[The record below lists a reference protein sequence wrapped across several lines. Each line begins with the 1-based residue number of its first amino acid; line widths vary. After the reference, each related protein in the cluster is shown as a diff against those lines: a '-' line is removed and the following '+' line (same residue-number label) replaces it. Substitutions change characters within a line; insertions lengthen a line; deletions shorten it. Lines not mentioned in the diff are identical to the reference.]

1 MNRDQVKNLFKVLV
15 KAYPSFE
22 VDAEKVDIWTSIMK
36 NMDYERVMAR
46 AQEHIQTNKFPP
58 TIAEI
63 SAFAPKKD
71 DTLEKMRQWEE
82 EAKKVPTHVK
92 QNFEKQIKKLFEDKA
107 K

>member
-1 MNRDQVKNLFKVLV
+1 MNREQVKTLFRLLGN
-15 KAYPSFE
+15 AYPQFMPGSKEKLKDKIDTWTE
-22 VDAEKVDIWTSIMK
+22 VMK

-92 QNFEKQIKKLFEDKA
+92 QNFEKQ
-107 K
+107 